1 MKRMLI
7 NATHAEEIRVA
18 LVTGQ
23 RLYDFDLENRTREQK
38 KSNIYKGHVTRV
50 EPSLEAV
57 FVEYGAGRQ
66 ASSLCVKSQTHTTK
80 QIHVKLQISAN

>member
-50 EPSLEAV
+50 EPSLENLRCCRQRCGE
-57 FVEYGAGRQ
+57 FRQ
-66 ASSLCVKSQTHTTK
+66 AV
-80 QIHVKLQISAN
+80 N

>member
-38 KSNIYKGHVTRV
+38 KI
-50 EPSLEAV
+50 
-57 FVEYGAGRQ
+57 EY
-66 ASSLCVKSQTHTTK
+66 
-80 QIHVKLQISAN
+80 LQRSCDPCRTFFRSRIC

>member
-38 KSNIYKGHVTRV
+38 KSNIYK
-50 EPSLEAV
+50 
-57 FVEYGAGRQ
+57 Q
-66 ASSLCVKSQTHTTK
+66 AHENGSSYCC
-80 QIHVKLQISAN
+80 

>member
-1 MKRMLI
+1 MLATSQAMFFCVSLLGVTPMKRMLI

-38 KSNIYKGHVTRV
+38 NR
-50 EPSLEAV
+50 
-57 FVEYGAGRQ
+57 
-66 ASSLCVKSQTHTTK
+66 
-80 QIHVKLQISAN
+80 ISIKVM